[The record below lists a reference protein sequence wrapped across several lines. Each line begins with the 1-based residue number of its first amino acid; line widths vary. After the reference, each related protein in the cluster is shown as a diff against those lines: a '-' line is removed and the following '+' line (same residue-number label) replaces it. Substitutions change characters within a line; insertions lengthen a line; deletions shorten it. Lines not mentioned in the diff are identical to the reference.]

1 MIYIFPSFWL
11 PLEMDQIETYH
22 FFTTKQNRLKEGVW
36 LEPVSKGACCQ
47 AWQPEF
53 DTVESTKEKEKTTP
67 TNYPLTATRTLPH
80 TQIDR

>member
-36 LEPVSKGACCQ
+36 LEPVNKGACCQ

-67 TNYPLTATRTLPH
+67 TIYPLTATRTLPH